1 MGGFSGT
8 SEIGN
13 QSLQRLPEASRI
25 AIKTFDALLR
35 LRTWAGRVP
44 CCASCWQVYLSRV
57 R

>member
-35 LRTWAGRVP
+35 LRTWELVACLVVP
-44 CCASCWQVYLSRV
+44 HVGISLYLG
-57 R
+57 